1 MIDLTFLI
9 GCDSV
14 SAQWRVIEPSSGAL
28 RSSCL
33 AQNCLLKRVG
43 VTRVVRPYGL
53 WSSGER
59 RGCGEDGG
67 EEHVGPNESVPLVQL
82 VFFGSN
88 SLFNLFPSRVFVREF
103 EFYKKK
109 NTSLEN
115 NYPFVCVKRLR
126 LICSQTLLFL
136 KDLLPNSYTR
146 FPGKK

>member
-1 MIDLTFLI
+1 VIDLTFLI

-59 RGCGEDGG
+59 RGWGG
-67 EEHVGPNESVPLVQL
+67 EERSMWGRGCMSPTHPRNQYP
-82 VFFGSN
+82 
-88 SLFNLFPSRVFVREF
+88 LFNLFPLSRVCSRIPILQ
-103 EFYKKK
+103 KKITYFFRK
-109 NTSLEN
+109 H
-115 NYPFVCVKRLR
+115 YPFVSVKRMR
-126 LICSQTLLFL
+126 SICSQ
-136 KDLLPNSYTR
+136 NHIRASR
-146 FPGKK
+146 EKK